1 MNYYRKLKIKDI
13 EYKYHISKGD
23 TVKIVTPNG
32 NVIVK
37 KIDIALD
44 AGTSWLITPGMIK
57 DYIINGKIKE
67 AQNYLQTCKCNAEKF
82 ITVVTFDAEIYGKIK
97 YVYWCD
103 KCYENNNGDI

>member
-23 TVKIVTPNG
+23 IVKIVTPNG
-32 NVIVK
+32 NLIVK

-44 AGTSWLITPGMIK
+44 AGTRWLITPGMIK
-57 DYIINGKIKE
+57 DYIINGKIK
-67 AQNYLQTCKCNAEKF
+67 
-82 ITVVTFDAEIYGKIK
+82 

-103 KCYENNNGDI
+103 ECYKNYNGDFI